1 MEKKSKETEAEKQER
16 LDGERRR
23 RLIAAAM
30 LTGLYDLTQE
40 RAQKMSGLI
49 NAYDVK
55 IKEEQYDALIDMMAK
70 GQVGRSQ
77 GQEVISMVQRP
88 VDQFGVTDI
97 FARLNTVAQQYG
109 GALKVRRMK
118 GILGNFSDT
127 GFDRYMET
135 NSSSV
140 ATFLNRFPDAMSFDI
155 EADRFL
161 RSINNPNNSPQT
173 VGEYYEAMTDFKN
186 LMYGEEQKY
195 LDQYKV
201 MEQQAVRRKEELD
214 RQRLEL
220 VSTYAEKQLTKLTVK
235 KNRGEILKAQLVK
248 EGEDVD
254 PKFKNKMIDLKDE
267 IEDNEDVTI
276 AMMDEGVFA
285 IFDGAGRT
293 GNGRE
298 ASRAAKAAVMRLK
311 PELVTT
317 AIQFAEMMEAANEAV
332 MKTGGMSTAVIAKVC
347 KSPQGREYLAYASVG
362 DSRLY
367 ILGKDGVIRQMTQDE
382 GEGNTAWNILGMSKK
397 DMEQVRSTVGVS
409 NLEQVCLQFQDV
421 WLNDGDRIIMCSDG
435 ITGDDLPDEAKGRK
449 GDIMPIE
456 QVKELASTRTTE
468 QAAENLLLAA
478 REIDD
483 RTIIVFDV

>member
-1 MEKKSKETEAEKQER
+1 MENNSTETEAAKQER
-16 LDGERRR
+16 LEGERRR

-30 LTGLYDLTQE
+30 LTGIYGQTPE
-40 RAQKMSGLI
+40 RTQKMQGLI
-49 NAYDVK
+49 TAFDVK

-70 GQVGRSQ
+70 GQVGRNQ
-77 GQEVISMVQRP
+77 GQEVISMVVRP

-109 GALKVRRMK
+109 GAIKVRRMK

-135 NSSSV
+135 NASSV

-186 LMYGEEQKY
+186 LMYGEEQRFV
-195 LDQYKV
+195 DQYKI
-201 MEQQAVRRKEELD
+201 MEQQAVRRKEELE
-214 RQRLEL
+214 RQRGEL
-220 VSTYAEKQLTKLTVK
+220 VSTYAEKQLTKMTVK
-235 KNRGEILKAQLVK
+235 KYRGEIIKAQLYK
-248 EGEDVD
+248 DGEEVD
-254 PKFKNKMIDLKDE
+254 PHYKHKMINLSDE
-267 IEDNEDVTI
+267 VEDNEDVI
-276 AMMDEGVFA
+276 LSLPEQGLFA

-298 ASRAAKAAVMRLK
+298 ASRAARGALMKLQLWTMTSAV
-311 PELVTT
+311 
-317 AIQFAEMMEAANEAV
+317 QFAMAMEQINAEV
-332 MKTGGMSTAVIAKVC
+332 IKTGGMSTALIAKVN
-347 KSPQGREYLAYASVG
+347 KSAEGREYLSFASVG

-367 ILGKDGVIRQMTQDE
+367 LLKKTGEITQMTQDE
-382 GEGNTAWNILGMSKK
+382 GEGNVAWNILGMGKK
-397 DMEQVRSTVGVS
+397 DMKQVRSTVGVA
-409 NLEQVCLQFQDV
+409 NTEQICLQFQDV
-421 WLNDGDRIIMCSDG
+421 WLNDGDRVIMCSDG
-435 ITGDDLPDEAKGRK
+435 ITGDDAPDEEKGKK

-468 QAAENLLLAA
+468 LAAENLLLAA

-483 RTIIVFDV
+483 RTVIVFDV